1 MKKLLGILVLV
12 LGLFLFLYN
21 YSLSIKTYLKC
32 EPYNN
37 PIEFFYYFAFDKRTI
52 YTDYDPINSKFRE
65 TSQATYGERYVKST
79 NITINREE
87 GRVTIT
93 PSLTSLF
100 LDIFQNTETKTITL
114 NCEKISKKKL
124 PKEKVD
130 KKF

>member
-1 MKKLLGILVLV
+1 MKKLSLYAFLV
-12 LGLFLFLYN
+12 LGLLFLN
-21 YSLSIKTYLKC
+21 NCSFRSSTYLKC

-37 PIEFFYYFAFDKRTI
+37 PIEIFYYFAFNKSTI

-87 GRVTIT
+87 GTVTIT
-93 PSLTSLF
+93 PSLASKF
-100 LDIFQNTETKTITL
+100 WDIFQNTQTKTITL
-114 NCEKISKKKL
+114 NCEKISKRKL

>member
-1 MKKLLGILVLV
+1 M
-12 LGLFLFLYN
+12 
-21 YSLSIKTYLKC
+21 KC

-37 PIEFFYYFAFDKRTI
+37 PIEIFYYFAFNKSKI
-52 YTDYDPINSKFRE
+52 YTDYDPINSKFRK
-65 TSQATYGERYVKST
+65 TSKATYGERYVKST

-87 GRVTIT
+87 GTVTIT
-93 PSLTSLF
+93 PSLTSIF
-100 LDIFQNTETKTITL
+100 WDIFQNTQTKTITL